1 VQNNGID
8 SRKFVT
14 LKSGVLQFIE
24 NKNRKMSIEE
34 MVDYCK
40 TLFSDRNFVDMVTK
54 FCVEEKSQQEKPKE
68 EEEDENK

>member
-1 VQNNGID
+1 
-8 SRKFVT
+8 
-14 LKSGVLQFIE
+14 
-24 NKNRKMSIEE
+24 MSIEE